1 MVVSKLSKNINYA
14 EKMRLDSE
22 DIDHNA
28 TSYNVTIKDFELLIA
43 IGKEKYTFV
52 GKNVIY
58 FPIYLIKDDKV
69 FNQIG
74 VYEIYSHKLP
84 NILDE
89 DGDVDLDELGD
100 PLLYSFV
107 DNDYLKK
114 FKGTFDLDDES
125 SDSDEEKEDDEDEK
139 EKEEN
144 ISIKSQD
151 DEEEKEQEN
160 EGEKESKI
168 TDRFLINKKALG
180 KEEKE
185 DILSD
190 TENEEEIKEEE
201 EEDLSDSALWI
212 QKYMKNSNYDI
223 VDTVTN
229 GDCFFDAIRIALE
242 QKKGDS
248 TSIIKLRKIVSDEIT
263 DDMFEQYKINYNMIM
278 ESIKENESQMKKI
291 NSINRKL
298 KKTLQNEKDRTKQID
313 TIQEGKKYSEQFK
326 EYKKQNE
333 LSKELLKDF
342 YFMKDITNTQQL
354 KDFVLK
360 SEFYADTNSI
370 SIIER
375 ILGIKLI
382 LLSFENYVNAD
393 LNNVVLCGQLN
404 DDKLLKKENYSPKY
418 YIILQFEGL
427 HYKLITYK
435 SKTTLQFDEIPVKLK
450 NMIYDKCCE
459 NSKGPFGIIKEFQEM
474 SKEDE
479 IKEEKLESIEIN
491 NDLFDEDIV
500 FQYYDK
506 SSSKPIPGK
515 GPGEKIPLSAIKDFS
530 ELKTYTNWRK
540 QLSDLYEKEFEL
552 DEKKWSTVEHFMMA
566 NKYKNNKNV
575 YNNLSLTSESDESK
589 DIIKMKEYIKDLDKD
604 ENYDK
609 KYEDLKKRAIK
620 AKFSQ
625 NEDLKNMLIQTKK
638 AKLVK
643 YIVKKQPVTSFELMR
658 YRKTLINK

>member
-1 MVVSKLSKNINYA
+1 MVVSKLSKNINYV

-52 GKNVIY
+52 SKNVIY

-107 DNDYLKK
+107 DSEYLKK
-114 FKGTFDLDDES
+114 FKGNFDSDDES
-125 SDSDEEKEDDEDEK
+125 SDSDDDNEEKE
-139 EKEEN
+139 EEN
-144 ISIKSQD
+144 TKSQD
-151 DEEEKEQEN
+151 DKEDKEDEEKE
-160 EGEKESKI
+160 EKESKI

-180 KEEKE
+180 KEEEEKE
-185 DILSD
+185 DISSD
-190 TENEEEIKEEE
+190 TEDEPEIKEEKD
-201 EEDLSDSALWI
+201 EDLSDSALWI

-248 TSIIKLRKIVSDEIT
+248 TSVIKLRKIVSDEIT

-313 TIQEGKKYSEQFK
+313 TIQEGKKHSEQFK

-360 SEFYADTNSI
+360 SEFYADTNAI

-474 SKEDE
+474 SKKDE

-500 FQYYDK
+500 FQFYDK
-506 SSSKPIPGK
+506 SSNKPLPGK
-515 GPGEKIPLSAIKDFS
+515 GPGEKIPLSAVKDFS

-575 YNNLSLTSESDESK
+575 YDNLSLSSESDESK

-625 NEDLKNMLIQTKK
+625 NEELQNMLIQTKK

-643 YIVKKQPVTSFELMR
+643 YIVKKQPITSFELMR
-658 YRKTLINK
+658 YRKTLLNK